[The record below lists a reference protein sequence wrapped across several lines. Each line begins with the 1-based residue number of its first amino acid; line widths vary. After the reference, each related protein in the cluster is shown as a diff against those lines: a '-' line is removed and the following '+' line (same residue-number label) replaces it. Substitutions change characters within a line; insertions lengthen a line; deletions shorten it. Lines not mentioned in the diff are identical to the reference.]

1 MYASGSSPNVYD
13 KHIQALPS
21 SCISKL
27 GQIGRVKHNFDQ
39 PTLATII
46 DTLVM
51 SKIYYCSTVS
61 SDILDSN
68 INNIQ
73 LIQNCAARLITGVAK
88 YDYISQTL
96 KVLGWLPIKEHLLYR
111 DALLTFK
118 CMNYEAPQ
126 CMILLNNETEFITE
140 ILEEMQIWIFQNS
153 DLRAVIPIYR
163 EQDMEWSRF
172 RAEII

>member
-1 MYASGSSPNVYD
+1 MINIC
-13 KHIQALPS
+13 KH
-21 SCISKL
+21 CHH
-27 GQIGRVKHNFDQ
+27 RVSQNWFRLVQ

-51 SKIYYCSTVS
+51 SEIYYCSTVW

-68 INNIQ
+68 INKIQ

-126 CMILLNNETEFITE
+126 CMILLNNETQFITE
-140 ILEEMQIWIFQNS
+140 ILDSKIQIFERS
-153 DLRAVIPIYR
+153 
-163 EQDMEWSRF
+163 F
-172 RAEII
+172 